1 MYRCHKCCRNFETL
15 QECLKHDLQ
24 EHCFQNKRVNS
35 NFNSLCK
42 GASKLLITP
51 EKLEERA
58 KLHECL
64 DRCNPGEEL
73 LTIFQKLCMDNN
85 NLKSQFEIVKTCLHS
100 DLKQLEAE
108 VEIHAFGSIVSK
120 LALTAC
126 DIDVYLDIK
135 EMQSKASEIPEKLGS
150 THFNKNSN
158 AHENLFNKIY
168 NILNGSAA
176 FSSVCAIRGAR
187 VPIVICKHNI
197 TGFSIDINICC
208 PNSLENTR
216 FLQALVESDNRI
228 HSMLLFLKI
237 WAKHMQIK
245 NRANVNSYCLIIL
258 AVFYL
263 QQPLQDHDRSI
274 LLPVQ
279 IIQQNL
285 PERIIHG
292 INYSFDIERKEN
304 QIYLP
309 ASMTTLDLIKGFFY
323 FYKDLN
329 MSEHIL
335 SPYFG
340 TYISRKD
347 FVGDKSAFVAYK
359 NQLISITQYLGDSA
373 EPFQVDRCVCVQ
385 DPFNLSHNITRSM
398 VKNNKEYFNCCLTY
412 ACTICEENSTIPIRE
427 LYEMLLYDAYKP
439 KQAAPPIE
447 NDAYVNRLNNCDN
460 SEQIVNKG
468 KYYVHFTFSPS
479 RNDIRAIT
487 GIADDQQDFL
497 RNLPILKLWSD
508 YCKEAIEIIL
518 SRLYYLDVSDGY
530 LPQNEAQLCIK
541 SWRVSGSVDLWTNRS
556 HTRVSKQSFMD
567 YQLAETERLYTARNQ
582 DPQYC
587 VNIRADISLYARTG
601 YQSLEVRLALPN
613 DSPAETLIAKHPLR
627 KFFNMFRCTLENFSL
642 KEAIQSSLIAVQ

>member
-1 MYRCHKCCRNFETL
+1 M
-15 QECLKHDLQ
+15 
-24 EHCFQNKRVNS
+24 NS

-42 GASKLLITP
+42 AESKLLITP
-51 EKLEERA
+51 GKLEERA
-58 KLHECL
+58 KLRECL

-73 LTIFQKLCMDNN
+73 LTIFQKLCMDKND
-85 NLKSQFEIVKTCLHS
+85 LESHFEIIKTCLHS
-100 DLKQLEAE
+100 ELKQLEAK

-150 THFNKNSN
+150 THFNRNST
-158 AHENLFNKIY
+158 AHDNMFNTIY

-176 FSSVCAIRGAR
+176 FSLVRAIRGAR
-187 VPIVICKHNI
+187 VPIIICKHNI

-208 PNSLENTR
+208 PNGLENTR
-216 FLQALVESDNRI
+216 FLQAIVESDDRI

-274 LLPVQ
+274 LLPVKK
-279 IIQQNL
+279 IQQDL
-285 PERIIHG
+285 PERMIRG

-304 QIYLP
+304 QIFLP
-309 ASMTTLDLIKGFFY
+309 DSITTLDLIKGFFY
-323 FYKDLN
+323 FYKHLN

-347 FVGDKSAFVAYK
+347 FVAEKSAFVTYK
-359 NQLISITQYLGDSA
+359 NQLISISRYFGDSA

-398 VKNNKEYFNCCLTY
+398 VKNNKEYFHCCLAY
-412 ACTICEENSTIPIRE
+412 ACTICEDNSKVPTRE
-427 LYEMLLYDAYKP
+427 LYEMLLYDAYNP
-439 KQAAPPIE
+439 KQAAPPIR
-447 NDAYVNRLNNCDN
+447 NDSYANSLNNCDN
-460 SEQIVNKG
+460 GEQIVNGG
-468 KYYVHFTFSPS
+468 KYYIHFTFSPS
-479 RNDIRAIT
+479 RSDIRAIT

-497 RNLPILKLWSD
+497 RNVPILKLWSD
-508 YCKEAIEIIL
+508 YYMEATEIIL
-518 SRLYYLDVSDGY
+518 SRLYYLDVSEGY

-556 HTRVSKQSFMD
+556 HTRVSKQSFID
-567 YQLAETERLYTARNQ
+567 YQLIETERLYAARNQ

-587 VNIRADISLYARTG
+587 VDIRADIFLYARTG
-601 YQSLEVRLALPN
+601 YQSLEVRLALPSN
-613 DSPAETLIAKHPLR
+613 SSAETLTAKHPIR
-627 KFFNMFRCTLENFSL
+627 KFFNMFKFTIQNFSL
-642 KEAIQSSLIAVQ
+642 KEAIQSSLIVVS